1 MYFFSLAVIDSLM
14 AVLLFLFADNLEMKW
29 KGSVDSTEKEVFMI
43 TARIP
48 NGWDYL
54 SEHGVDSIKF
64 GSGEILG
71 YLHS

>member
-1 MYFFSLAVIDSLM
+1 MYFFSLAVIDSLL

-29 KGSVDSTEKEVFMI
+29 KRSVDSTEKEVFMI

-54 SEHGVDSIKF
+54 SEHGDSIKF
-64 GSGEILG
+64 GSGGILG